1 MLKKPTGRKP
11 KSSLTLLLPV
21 IVAVLALQMLFG
33 RLLGTPVTEM
43 TYTEFKAALQAG
55 QIESATISVDE
66 ISGKLVA
73 DGAAGAAEAADA
85 TKAVTSN
92 SYHTVRVDDPDLLKD
107 LVANHVNAAGEAAT
121 EVSIL
126 TVLGWLLPLAMFGA
140 FGYFM
145 FKSMRGAAGG
155 GGGPGGMFSF
165 GKSKARVIQGEQTG
179 VTFKNVGGA
188 GEAVDELREITEYLK
203 DPARFQ
209 RLGGRMTKGV
219 ILVGAPGTGKTLLA
233 KATAGEAG
241 APFFSV
247 SASEFVEM
255 FVGVGASRVRD
266 LFERAKKA
274 APSIIFIDELDAIGG
289 RRAGAGAMGAH
300 EEREQTLN
308 QLLAEMD
315 GFESQHGVIVMAA
328 TNRPEVLD
336 PALLRPGR
344 FDRQITVDL
353 PDVVGR
359 DEILRIH
366 ARPVTLAPDV
376 DLPAVA
382 RITPGFSGADLEN
395 VVNQA
400 ALAAARQ
407 DKAAVEMADFDEA
420 IERVVAGSERRTR
433 AMNPWEKQ
441 TVAVHEAGH
450 ALVASLL
457 PGTDPVHKVTIVPR
471 GRALGYTIQRPIED
485 RYLLSQSELRAR
497 LAVMLGGRAAEAL
510 TFAEVSTGASDDLA
524 RATDLAR
531 RMATEFGM
539 SPALGP
545 VRLAGDPQAVYLG
558 PQFGL
563 DSRVSQE
570 TAGQVD
576 AETRRL
582 VEEALDAASA
592 LLRAHRATL
601 DRLAE
606 RLCEHETVNGSEVL
620 AMLADDSIA
629 STGGIAPVSS
639 VTPDGNAAPDGKAL
653 PDGGP
658 WQDASMRRPTRPA
671 PDVSP
676 APKGSVLVG
685 TAGSG
690 NGHEPEQA
698 SSVE

>member
-1 MLKKPTGRKP
+1 
-11 KSSLTLLLPV
+11 
-21 IVAVLALQMLFG
+21 
-33 RLLGTPVTEM
+33 M
-43 TYTEFKAALQAG
+43 TYTEFKAALRAG
-55 QIESATISVDE
+55 QIQTATVGVDQ
-66 ISGKLVA
+66 ISGKLAA
-73 DGAAGAAEAADA
+73 DKAADA
-85 TKAVTSN
+85 AKAADAPKL
-92 SYHTVRVDDPDLLKD
+92 YHTVRVDDPDLLKD
-107 LVANHVNAAGEAAT
+107 LEASKVNAAGQVA
-121 EVSIL
+121 SNGGIL
-126 TVLGWLLPLAMFGA
+126 AMLGWVLPLVLFGA
-140 FGYFM
+140 FGYFVL
-145 FKSMRGAAGG
+145 KSMRGAAGG
-155 GGGPGGMFSF
+155 AGGPGGVFSF

-179 VTFKNVGGA
+179 VTFENVGGA
-188 GEAVDELREITEYLK
+188 GEAVGELREITEYLK

-219 ILVGAPGTGKTLLA
+219 ILVGSPGTGKTLLA

-266 LFERAKKA
+266 LFEQAKKA

-359 DEILRIH
+359 EEILRIH
-366 ARPVTLAPDV
+366 ARPVTLAADV
-376 DLPAVA
+376 DLQAVA

-400 ALAAARQ
+400 ALAAAREGK
-407 DKAAVEMADFDEA
+407 DAVEMADFDEA

-510 TFAEVSTGASDDLA
+510 TFDEVSTGASDDLA

-531 RMATEFGM
+531 RMVTEFGM

-545 VRLAGDPQAVYLG
+545 VRLAGDPQAAYLG
-558 PQFGL
+558 PQAWGL
-563 DSRVSQE
+563 DSRVSQA

-592 LLRAHRATL
+592 LLRAHRTTL

-606 RLCEHETVNGSEVL
+606 RLCEHETVNGSEVT
-620 AMLADDSIA
+620 AMLADA
-629 STGGIAPVSS
+629 GMAE
-639 VTPDGNAAPDGKAL
+639 DGNMLQDGSLA

-658 WQDASMRRPTRPA
+658 WQDASLWHVWPEKARA
-671 PDVSP
+671 AQDVGL
-676 APKGSVLVG
+676 APKGSA
-685 TAGSG
+685 TAGKTGSG
-690 NGHEPEQA
+690 NGHQPTQTLICRVIRKR
-698 SSVE
+698 SLPCRRHRT

>member
-1 MLKKPTGRKP
+1 M
-11 KSSLTLLLPV
+11 
-21 IVAVLALQMLFG
+21 
-33 RLLGTPVTEM
+33 
-43 TYTEFKAALQAG
+43 
-55 QIESATISVDE
+55 
-66 ISGKLVA
+66 
-73 DGAAGAAEAADA
+73 
-85 TKAVTSN
+85 
-92 SYHTVRVDDPDLLKD
+92 LKD
-107 LVANHVNAAGEAAT
+107 LEANKVNATGQVASNGGFLA
-121 EVSIL
+121 L
-126 TVLGWLLPLAMFGA
+126 LGWVLPLVLFGV
-140 FGYFM
+140 FGYFA

-155 GGGPGGMFSF
+155 AGGPGGIFSF

-179 VTFKNVGGA
+179 VTFRNVGGA
-188 GEAVDELREITEYLK
+188 GEAVGELREITEYLK

-266 LFERAKKA
+266 LFEQAKKA

-315 GFESQHGVIVMAA
+315 GFESQRGVIVMAA

-359 DEILRIH
+359 EEILRIH
-366 ARPVTLAPDV
+366 AQPVTVAPDV
-376 DLPAVA
+376 DLKAIA

-400 ALAAARQ
+400 ALAAAR
-407 DKAAVEMADFDEA
+407 DGKDAVEMADFDEA

-433 AMNPWEKQ
+433 AMNTWEKQ

-457 PGTDPVHKVTIVPR
+457 PGTDPVHKVTIMPR

-485 RYLLSQSELRAR
+485 RYLLSQSELRAW

-510 TFAEVSTGASDDLA
+510 TLDEISTGAADDLA

-531 RMATEFGM
+531 RMVTEFGM

-545 VRLAGDPQAVYLG
+545 VRLAGDPQAAYLG
-558 PQFGL
+558 SQPWGL
-563 DSRVSQE
+563 DSRVSQK

-582 VEEALDAASA
+582 VDEALSEASA
-592 LLRAHRATL
+592 LLGLHRTTL
-601 DRLAE
+601 DRLAV
-606 RLCEHETVNGSEVL
+606 RLC
-620 AMLADDSIA
+620 A
-629 STGGIAPVSS
+629 
-639 VTPDGNAAPDGKAL
+639 
-653 PDGGP
+653 
-658 WQDASMRRPTRPA
+658 RRR
-671 PDVSP
+671 
-676 APKGSVLVG
+676 
-685 TAGSG
+685 
-690 NGHEPEQA
+690 
-698 SSVE
+698 

>member
-1 MLKKPTGRKP
+1 MSKKLPDKKKRFP
-11 KSSLTLLLPV
+11 LAYLVPLVLFLSLIWLLYGGSF
-21 IVAVLALQMLFG
+21 Q
-33 RLLGTPVTEM
+33 TPGTEM
-43 TYTEFKAALQAG
+43 TYSEFKTALGAG
-55 QIESATISVDE
+55 QIQTALVGVDR
-66 ISGKLVA
+66 ISGNLT
-73 DGAAGAAEAADA
+73 DGQA
-85 TKAVTSN
+85 
-92 SYHTVRVDDPDLLKD
+92 YYTVRVEDPGLLQELEAHKVNVSGQ
-107 LVANHVNAAGEAAT
+107 VAGNGG
-121 EVSIL
+121 
-126 TVLGWLLPLAMFGA
+126 LGTWLGLLLPLLLMG
-140 FGYFM
+140 GFM
-145 FKSMRGAAGG
+145 FFMFRNLRGGAGG
-155 GGGPGGMFSF
+155 SGSIFSF

-219 ILVGAPGTGKTLLA
+219 MLVGAPGTGKTLLA

-266 LFERAKKA
+266 LFEQAKKA

-289 RRAGAGAMGAH
+289 RRGGAGAVGAH

-353 PDVVGR
+353 PDLVGR
-359 DEILRIH
+359 QEILSIH
-366 ARPVTLAPDV
+366 ARPVTLAADV
-376 DLPAVA
+376 DLQAVA

-510 TFAEVSTGASDDLA
+510 TFDEVSTGASDDLA

-539 SPALGP
+539 SPELGP
-545 VRLAGDPQAVYLG
+545 VRLAGDPQAAYLG
-558 PQFGL
+558 LQAWGL

-582 VEEALDAASA
+582 VEEALDQASA
-592 LLRAHRATL
+592 LLSAHRATL

-606 RLCEHETVNGSEVL
+606 RLCEHETVNGGEVT
-620 AMLADDSIA
+620 AMLAQ
-629 STGGIAPVSS
+629 
-639 VTPDGNAAPDGKAL
+639 DGNVAQDGSPSHEKQGVGLADSATAA
-653 PDGGP
+653 
-658 WQDASMRRPTRPA
+658 R
-671 PDVSP
+671 
-676 APKGSVLVG
+676 
-685 TAGSG
+685 TASG
-690 NGHEPEQA
+690 NGHESRRAPD
-698 SSVE
+698 VG

>member
-1 MLKKPTGRKP
+1 MA
-11 KSSLTLLLPV
+11 SS
-21 IVAVLALQMLFG
+21 Q
-33 RLLGTPVTEM
+33 
-43 TYTEFKAALQAG
+43 
-55 QIESATISVDE
+55 
-66 ISGKLVA
+66 ISGKLA
-73 DGAAGAAEAADA
+73 DG
-85 TKAVTSN
+85 KL
-92 SYHTVRVDDPDLLKD
+92 YHTVRVDDPELLKD
-107 LVANHVNAAGEAAT
+107 LEANQVNATGEAA
-121 EVSIL
+121 SNGGIL
-126 TVLGWLLPLAMFGA
+126 ALLGWVLPLVLFGV
-140 FGYFM
+140 FGYFA

-155 GGGPGGMFSF
+155 AGGVGGIFSF

-266 LFERAKKA
+266 LFEQAKKA

-359 DEILRIH
+359 EEILRIH
-366 ARPVTLAPDV
+366 ARPVTLAADV
-376 DLPAVA
+376 DLQAVA

-510 TFAEVSTGASDDLA
+510 TFDEVSTGAADDLA

-545 VRLAGDPQAVYLG
+545 VRLAGDPQAAYLG
-558 PQFGL
+558 PQPWGL

-582 VEEALDAASA
+582 VEEALDSASA
-592 LLRAHRATL
+592 LLGAHRATL
-601 DRLAE
+601 DRLAA
-606 RLCEHETVNGSEVL
+606 RLCEHETVNGSEVA
-620 AMLADDSIA
+620 AMLADAVAADA
-629 STGGIAPVSS
+629 VPADAVSLAE
-639 VTPDGNAAPDGKAL
+639 DGSMAPDSAL
-653 PDGGP
+653 TPEGNP
-658 WQDASMRRPTRPA
+658 WQDVSLWNEKVRAA
-671 PDVSP
+671 QDVGLADS
-676 APKGSVLVG
+676 AKGG
-685 TAGSG
+685 KTASG
-690 NGHEPEQA
+690 NGHEPKEA
-698 SSVE
+698 SSAK

>member
-1 MLKKPTGRKP
+1 MRGKFSSRVLKSALGLVLP
-11 KSSLTLLLPV
+11 LIVALLL
-21 IVAVLALQMLFG
+21 LQILFG
-33 RLLGTPVTEM
+33 TPLLAPKTEM
-43 TYTEFKAALQAG
+43 TYTEFKTALRAG
-55 QIESATISVDE
+55 QIQTATIGVDQ
-66 ISGKLVA
+66 ISGTLAA
-73 DGAAGAAEAADA
+73 DKAADA
-85 TKAVTSN
+85 TKGTDATKAAAPKF
-92 SYHTVRVDDPDLLKD
+92 YHTVRVDDPDLLKD
-107 LVANHVNAAGEAAT
+107 LEANQVNGTGQVASNGG
-121 EVSIL
+121 IL
-126 TVLGWLLPLAMFGA
+126 ALLGWVLPLVLLGV
-140 FGYFM
+140 FGYLM
-145 FKSMRGAAGG
+145 LKSLRSAAGG
-155 GGGPGGMFSF
+155 AGGPGGIFSF

-179 VTFKNVGGA
+179 VTFQNVGGA
-188 GEAVDELREITEYLK
+188 GEAVSELQEITEYLK

-266 LFERAKKA
+266 LFEQAKKA

-289 RRAGAGAMGAH
+289 RRAGAGAVGAH

-353 PDVVGR
+353 PDLVGR
-359 DEILRIH
+359 QEILSIH
-366 ARPVTLAPDV
+366 ARQVTLAADV
-376 DLPAVA
+376 DLQAVA

-400 ALAAARQ
+400 ALAAAR
-407 DKAAVEMADFDEA
+407 DGKDAVEMTDFDEA

-510 TFAEVSTGASDDLA
+510 TFDEVSTGASDDLA

-531 RMATEFGM
+531 RMVTEFGM

-545 VRLAGDPQAVYLG
+545 VRLAGDPQAAYLG
-558 PQFGL
+558 PQAWGL

-570 TAGQVD
+570 TASQVD

-582 VEEALDAASA
+582 VEEALDSASA
-592 LLRAHRATL
+592 LLSGHRVTL
-601 DRLAE
+601 DRLAK
-606 RLCEHETVNGSEVL
+606 RLCEHETVNGSEVT
-620 AMLADDSIA
+620 AMLADA
-629 STGGIAPVSS
+629 SMEEDGN
-639 VTPDGNAAPDGKAL
+639 VTPDDSSTPN
-653 PDGGP
+653 GGP
-658 WQDASMRRPTRPA
+658 WQDASLWHAWPE
-671 PDVSP
+671 
-676 APKGSVLVG
+676 
-685 TAGSG
+685 TASRY
-690 NGHEPEQA
+690 NT
-698 SSVE
+698 